1 VSDAARHA
9 RSAEVARQVTHAAV
23 EAAMERIGPWVR
35 RTPLEYS
42 AALSERLQAEV
53 YFKMEC
59 WQVTGSFKPRISF
72 SKLLSLDTAT
82 RKRGAIA
89 STAGGHGIG
98 LAHAAQQLGIPA
110 HIYLPHAADPAKV
123 AVMRRLGARLT
134 FFDSVA
140 DARVAA
146 RAEAEHNGLTFV
158 SAYNDPAIICGGGT
172 VGLEIGKELPGVC
185 TLVTGIGGG
194 GLITGSAIAM
204 ANHVSPP
211 AIWGVQPEVSAVLA
225 GWLDAGRPVE
235 VDHGPSIADGL
246 GAAIE
251 QDSITFPL
259 AMQHITRM
267 LLVSEAAIRQ
277 AMRWALEEHQLV
289 LEPSAAAP
297 IAALLGERAVAG
309 PVAVI
314 LTGRN
319 ISGSRFLE
327 LAGTAAPKSRLAAG
341 RT

>member
-1 VSDAARHA
+1 NAAGLRSCPHQHGCGRGRRHSGSGAWHPGLRARGVSGSRIRAGRLAGPPADGRCGNRGGDRVARRRALHLRSGSRGQQRRARHRERLGPRVSRSVTDAARQA
-9 RSAEVARQVTHAAV
+9 PRPEGVRRVTRPAV
-23 EAAMERIGPWVR
+23 EVAMERIRPWVR
-35 RTPLEYS
+35 RTPLEFS
-42 AALSERLQAEV
+42 PALSEQVRAEV
-53 YFKMEC
+53 HFKMEC

-72 SKLLSLDTAT
+72 SKLLSLDPTE

-98 LAHAAQQLGIPA
+98 LSYAAQQLGVPA
-110 HIYLPHAADPAKV
+110 HIYLPHSADPAKV

-204 ANHVSPP
+204 ANHLSPP
-211 AIWGVQPEVSAVLA
+211 AIWGVQP
-225 GWLDAGRPVE
+225 
-235 VDHGPSIADGL
+235 
-246 GAAIE
+246 
-251 QDSITFPL
+251 
-259 AMQHITRM
+259 
-267 LLVSEAAIRQ
+267 
-277 AMRWALEEHQLV
+277 
-289 LEPSAAAP
+289 
-297 IAALLGERAVAG
+297 
-309 PVAVI
+309 
-314 LTGRN
+314 
-319 ISGSRFLE
+319 
-327 LAGTAAPKSRLAAG
+327 
-341 RT
+341 